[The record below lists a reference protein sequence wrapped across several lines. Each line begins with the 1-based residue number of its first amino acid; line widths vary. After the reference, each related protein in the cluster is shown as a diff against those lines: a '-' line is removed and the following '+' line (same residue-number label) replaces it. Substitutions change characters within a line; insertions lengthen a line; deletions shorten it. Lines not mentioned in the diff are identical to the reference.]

1 MRISD
6 WSSDVCSSDLNQ
18 AAALAKLPGV
28 RRVEPDRIMTASEA
42 QSGATWGLDRV
53 DQTALPLD
61 DVYRYPDNGGQGV
74 NVYIIDTGITAAHT
88 EFTGRIEIGRASW
101 RERVCKYVS
110 ISVVAVP
117 LKKQISK
124 KKKKRKL

>member
-1 MRISD
+1 
-6 WSSDVCSSDLNQ
+6 
-18 AAALAKLPGV
+18 
-28 RRVEPDRIMTASEA
+28 MTASEA

-88 EFTGRIEIGRASW
+88 EFTGRIGNCQNFASNSDGLLGGLLGGLLPIRLPSLGGLSWEEI
-101 RERVCKYVS
+101 RVGKVGVGPCGSRWWGYHYT
-110 ISVVAVP
+110 
-117 LKKQISK
+117 KK
-124 KKKKRKL
+124 